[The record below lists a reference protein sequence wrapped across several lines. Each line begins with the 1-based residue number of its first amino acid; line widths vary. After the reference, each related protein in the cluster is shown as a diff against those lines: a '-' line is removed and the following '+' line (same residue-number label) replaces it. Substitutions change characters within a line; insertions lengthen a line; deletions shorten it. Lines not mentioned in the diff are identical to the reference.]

1 MGKKRQNRPKN
12 VFFCPQAQEQK
23 DKLLLKEKKCCYYTK
38 LTTLKL
44 DEKPCSAPVNSDAT
58 AARTVEHVIYMYFYG
73 KITAN
78 HVRHQPP

>member
-44 DEKPCSAPVNSDAT
+44 DEKPWSAPVISDVSKL
-58 AARTVEHVIYMYFYG
+58 RTVEHVIYMCCYG
-73 KITAN
+73 N
-78 HVRHQPP
+78 